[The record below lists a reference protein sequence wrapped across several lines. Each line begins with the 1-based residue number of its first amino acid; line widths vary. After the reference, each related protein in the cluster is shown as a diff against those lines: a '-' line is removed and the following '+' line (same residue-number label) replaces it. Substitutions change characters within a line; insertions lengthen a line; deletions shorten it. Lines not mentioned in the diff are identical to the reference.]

1 MDLFE
6 QKQVNPMLIGV
17 ETAPFDDPNYI
28 YELKLDGERCVAY
41 LDPKSGTELRNKR
54 NVKMLPKVPELTE
67 LHKYVK
73 TKCVLDGEL
82 TCIGTDGKPVFHEIQ
97 RRSLMTNKLRI
108 DLAAKQHPAT
118 FVAFDILYY
127 KDRDIKSLPL
137 MERKALLQKAVKEE
151 NARFAVS
158 RYIEEQGAALF
169 AAAKAQKLE
178 GVVGKRKDS
187 LYFEDK
193 RTKDWKKVKFYH
205 DDDFVICG
213 YIFKENNMT
222 SLVLGQYRNGELV
235 YKGHVT
241 MGISREDFKHI
252 QAQPELDAPDFDFPA
267 GHGNENAVWIEP
279 ELVCKVEFMERTQ
292 SGGMRQP
299 RFKGLRLDKEPED
312 CVEKQE

>member
-6 QKQVNPMLIGV
+6 QKQVKPMLIGV
-17 ETAPFDDPNYI
+17 ETEPFDDPAYI
-28 YELKLDGERCVAY
+28 FEMKFDGERCVAY

-54 NVKMLPKVPELTE
+54 NVKMLPKVPELE
-67 LHKYVK
+67 NLHQYVK

-82 TCIGTDGKPVFHEIQ
+82 TCIGADGKPVFHEIQ

-108 DLAAKQHPAT
+108 DLASKQHPAT

-127 KDRDIKSLPL
+127 KDKDVKSLPL

-151 NARFAVS
+151 NAQFAVS
-158 RYIEEQGAALF
+158 RYIEEQGSALF
-169 AAAKAQKLE
+169 AAAKAQQLE
-178 GVVGKRKDS
+178 GIVGKRKDS

-193 RTKDWKKVKFYH
+193 RTKDWKKVKFYL
-205 DDDFVICG
+205 DDDFVVCG
-213 YIFKENNMT
+213 YIFKENNMI
-222 SLVLGQYRNGELV
+222 SLVLGQYRGSELI

-241 MGISREDFKHI
+241 MGVSRKDFKII
-252 QAQPELDAPDFDFPA
+252 QQQPEIAMPSFDFPV
-267 GHGNENAVWIEP
+267 GHGNEQAVWIEP

-299 RFKGLRLDKEPED
+299 RFQGIRMDKAAKD
-312 CVEKQE
+312 CVEK

>member
-6 QKQVNPMLIGV
+6 QKQVKPMLIGV
-17 ETAPFDDPNYI
+17 ETEPFDDPAYI
-28 YELKLDGERCVAY
+28 FEMKFDGERCVAY

-54 NVKMLPKVPELTE
+54 NVKMLPKVTELSE

-82 TCIGTDGKPVFHEIQ
+82 TCIGADGKPVFHEIQ

-108 DLAAKQHPAT
+108 DFAAKQHPAT

-127 KDRDIKSLPL
+127 KDKDVKNLPL
-137 MERKALLQKAVKEE
+137 MERKAFLQKIIKEE

-158 RYIEEQGAALF
+158 RYIEGQGSALF
-169 AAAKAQKLE
+169 AAAKEQQLE
-178 GVVGKRKDS
+178 GIVGKRKDS

-193 RTKDWKKVKFYH
+193 RTKDWKKVKFYL
-205 DDDFVICG
+205 DDDFVVCG
-213 YIFKENNMT
+213 YIFKENNMI
-222 SLVLGQYRNGELV
+222 SLVLGQYRGSELV

-241 MGISREDFKHI
+241 MGVSRKDFKII
-252 QAQPELDAPDFDFPA
+252 QQQPEIAMPSFDFPA

-299 RFKGLRLDKEPED
+299 RFQGIRMDKAAED
-312 CVEKQE
+312 CVEK